1 MKGGTAEL
9 DVITTHVNADFDAL
23 ASMLAAKR
31 LYPEAIIV
39 FPGAQEKNLRNFFLH
54 TSSYLFDFVRIK
66 DIDLDRIRRL
76 ILVDTRQK
84 RRIGKFNKLL
94 EKDDV
99 EIHIYDHH
107 PPSDDDIKGD
117 FEVIQELGAGV
128 SIMTELIREKGI
140 KVTPDEATLM
150 SLGIY
155 EDTGSFTFSS
165 TKAEDHEAAA
175 WLLEQG
181 ASLNT
186 VSDMLTRELTA
197 EQVWLLNDLMASATR
212 NSINGI
218 EVVIAKTKTDR
229 YVGDFAVLVQKFM
242 EMENLNVIFA
252 LAQMENRVYL
262 VARSRIPEVN
272 AAEIAFEFGGGGH
285 PQAASATISD
295 KTLIQAEEELHDLL
309 VSLINSERLAKDMMT
324 SPVVHIPPDST
335 MGDAHETLTRYNI
348 NFLMVIDDEGILRG
362 YISREMVD
370 RAIFLGL
377 EKRPVKEYM
386 NVEFHHVGPET
397 TLSKIQELI
406 ISNKVRVL
414 PVLQD
419 SQLLGVITRT
429 DLLNIL
435 IERSSTPEFLYDS
448 EGELTRYARRKNI
461 ANLLRERLAERVT
474 KLLRDLGEIADS
486 LDYNAYLVGGLV
498 RDVILKRENLD
509 VDIVIEG
516 DGIRFARAFA
526 KRHGAK
532 VRSYPKF
539 GTAVLEMPDGFKV
552 DVATARME
560 HYESPAALPE
570 VKLTSLKRDLVRRD
584 FTINTLAVHLNKGH
598 YGILIDHFGAMKDI
612 KERSLRVLHN
622 LSFVEDPTRILRAI
636 RFEQRF
642 GFRIGKLTETLIQNA
657 VNLHCFENLAG
668 QRLFGELQLI
678 LKEEDPIGAIERMHG
693 YDLLKFLSPELR
705 LTQEVRSILKET
717 KGILA
722 WFDLLYLDIT
732 YEPWRVYFLG
742 LTSALTDDAFGK
754 LIERLGLQEKEMVAM
769 ISARQEAGDVLDAL
783 YDLKDK
789 KNYAVYRIL
798 SPLTPETLLYSMAKT
813 RSEKVKRHISIFFT
827 RLRGTVVFLKGRD
840 LIALGYKPG
849 LFFKEIFEGILEAKL
864 EGDVSTKEDEIEFVK
879 GRFARSNSL
888 KNPKSEYRNPKQ
900 IPMGKI
906 PRLSRPKV

>member
-1 MKGGTAEL
+1 MAPQAPDTEIKKPKPQL

-23 ASMLAAKR
+23 ASMLAAKK

-54 TSSYLFDFVRIK
+54 TSSYLFDFVRMKDVDLNRIK
-66 DIDLDRIRRL
+66 RL

-84 RRIGKFNKLL
+84 RRIGKFGKLL
-94 EKDDV
+94 DRGDV

-117 FEVIQELGAGV
+117 LEVIREVGAGV
-128 SIMTELIREKGI
+128 SMMTEIIREKDI
-140 KVTPDEATLM
+140 NISPDEATLM

-155 EDTGSFTFSS
+155 EDTGSFAFSS
-165 TKAEDHEAAA
+165 TKAEDYQAAA

-186 VSDMLTRELTA
+186 VSDMLTKELTA

-212 NSINGI
+212 NRFNGI
-218 EVVIAKTKTDR
+218 EVVIVKAKTDS
-229 YVGDFAVLVQKFM
+229 YIGDFAVLVQKFM

-262 VARSRIPEVN
+262 IARSRIPEVN

-285 PQAASATISD
+285 PQAASATITD
-295 KTLIQAEEELHDLL
+295 KTLIQAEEELQTLL
-309 VSLINSERLAKDMMT
+309 VSRIDSERLAKDIMT
-324 SPVVHIPPDST
+324 SPVIHVSPEAT
-335 MGDAHETLTRYNI
+335 MGEAHETLTRYNI
-348 NFLMVIDDEGILRG
+348 NFLMVVDHQGKLKG
-362 YISREMVD
+362 YMSREIVD

-377 EKRPVKEYM
+377 EARPVREYM

-397 TLSKIQELI
+397 TLSKIQDLI
-406 ISNKVRVL
+406 ITSRVRVL

-419 SQLLGVITRT
+419 SKLLGVITRT
-429 DLLNIL
+429 DLLSIL

-448 EGELTRYARRKNI
+448 QEPPRFTRKKNV
-461 ANLLRERLAERVT
+461 ANLLRERLPESIV
-474 KLLRDLGEIADS
+474 KLLKELGEVADS
-486 LDYNAYLVGGLV
+486 LGYDAYLVGGLV
-498 RDVILKRENLD
+498 RDVVMKRENLD

-516 DGIRFARAFA
+516 DGIKFARTFA

-539 GTAVLEMPDGFKV
+539 GTAVLEMPDGFKI

-570 VKLTSLKRDLVRRD
+570 VKLASLKRDLFRRD

-598 YGILIDHFGAMKDI
+598 YGILVDHFGGMKDI

-657 VNLHCFENLAG
+657 VNIHCFENLAG

-678 LKEEDPIGAIERMHG
+678 LKEEDPIGPIERMHG

-705 LTQEVRSILKET
+705 LTEEVRDVLKEI
-717 KGILA
+717 KGILV

-732 YEPWRVYFLG
+732 YEPWKVYFLG
-742 LTSALTDDAFGK
+742 LTSPLPEDGFAK
-754 LIERLGLQEKEMVAM
+754 LLERLQLQEKDTLSAL
-769 ISARQEAGDVLDAL
+769 SARKEASGLLEAL
-783 YDLKDK
+783 YNLKDK
-789 KNYAVYRIL
+789 ENHAIYRAL
-798 SPLTPETLLYSMAKT
+798 SPVPPETLLYAMAKT
-813 RSEKVKRHISIFFT
+813 RSEKVKRYISTFFT
-827 RLRGTVVFLKGRD
+827 RLRGTEVFLKGRD

-849 LFFKEIFEGILEAKL
+849 PYFKEIFEDILGAKL
-864 EGDVSTKEDEIEFVK
+864 EGNVSTKEDEVAYVK
-879 GRFARSNSL
+879 EKFGSMLDR
-888 KNPKSEYRNPKQ
+888 
-900 IPMGKI
+900 
-906 PRLSRPKV
+906 